1 MARFEISDT
10 GPGVPEEYLA
20 RIFEKFFQV
29 PGAPKG
35 TAGLGLYIAREI
47 VLGHG
52 GEMGVDSQTGK
63 GSTFWFT
70 LPSAPRA

>member
-1 MARFEISDT
+1 
-10 GPGVPEEYLA
+10 VPEEYRA

-35 TAGLGLYIAREI
+35 TAGLGLYIASEI
-47 VLGHG
+47 VTGHG
-52 GEMGVDSQTGK
+52 GEIGVEGTAGQ

-70 LPSAPRA
+70 LPSATPA